1 MHFKKSIK
9 YVPHITLG
17 QSNNIKDLDLF
28 DYDFKTIVDEL
39 AVELIGEHEES
50 IIDKNIKSGGHYGQI

>member
-1 MHFKKSIK
+1 MHFKKFIK

-28 DYDFKTIVDEL
+28 EYDFKTIVDEL

-50 IIDKNIKSGGHYGQI
+50 IIVKNIKLGGQYG

>member
-50 IIDKNIKSGGHYGQI
+50 IIVKNIKLGGHYGQI